1 LEVLEKIMN
10 TSSKDFELIKI
21 ILEDAT
27 SYFEDKSGNDF
38 YLEGDDSPER
48 FNVFREI
55 IETQADEEDKELLE
69 NLTCWTYDIWV
80 VRYLIELTQINL
92 NRTQLEMCLLLLEE
106 INQVPGLLN
115 GTFRFELSELES
127 VKSIL
132 KINNIYPVDGFYFVN
147 DSNIVEYLINK
158 IGKIIY

>member
-1 LEVLEKIMN
+1 MN

-38 YLEGDDSPER
+38 YLEGDDSPEH

-55 IETQADEEDKELLE
+55 IETQADEGDKDELLE

-80 VRYLIELTQINL
+80 VRYLIRLTQINL

-106 INQVPGLLN
+106 IQQVPGLLE
-115 GTFRFELSELES
+115 GTFRFEPSEIEL

-132 KINNIYPVDGFYFVN
+132 KTNNIHLVDGVFFIN
-147 DSNIVEYLINK
+147 DSNIVEYLVNK
-158 IGKIIY
+158 IRKIIY